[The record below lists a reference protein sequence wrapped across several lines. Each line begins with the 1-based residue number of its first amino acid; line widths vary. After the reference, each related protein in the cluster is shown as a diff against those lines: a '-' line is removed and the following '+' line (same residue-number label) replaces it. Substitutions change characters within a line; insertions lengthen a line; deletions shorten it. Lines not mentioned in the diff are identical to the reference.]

1 MYRVRLSRQ
10 AQKDLDHLPDEI
22 WQRMQG
28 ALAAL
33 QENPRRQGSA
43 KLRGGGA
50 TYRVRIGDYR
60 ALYDVDD
67 AERVVMVLRVQHR
80 REAYRKW

>member
-10 AQKDLDHLPDEI
+10 AQKDLDRLPDAI
-22 WQRMQG
+22 WQRVQPV
-28 ALAAL
+28 LAAL
-33 QENPRRQGSA
+33 QENPRPLGSI
-43 KLRGGGA
+43 KLRGGGD

-67 AERVVMVLRVQHR
+67 AEKTIMVLRVQHR
-80 REAYRKW
+80 REAYRDR